1 MEFTNRHL
9 TYKENNI
16 MLYDVLSDL
25 YVQTLTPQKLKRIEE
40 QFAFQRKHLKKFNS
54 LTKREIEII
63 KWIVKG
69 LNNPQIADK
78 LFISRH
84 TVQQH
89 RKNINRKLDISS
101 FSDLFQYALAFDL
114 M

>member
-9 TYKENNI
+9 TYEENNI
-16 MLYDVLSDL
+16 ILYDILTDL
-25 YVQTLTPQKLKRIEE
+25 YVKSISPHKRKRIEE
-40 QFAFQRKHLKKFNS
+40 QIAFQRMHYEKFNS